1 MSALRSVLVG
11 LGAVL
16 LTALPSTS
24 DGLQVVAQGADYMVI
39 PDETAP
45 YPLIARDIDIDEALR
60 VFARNLRIGLVVTGE
75 ISGTVTV
82 TDQGIP
88 SRRDYLDSR
97 AAEFDF
103 VWYFDGQVLRVSPVG
118 DIETRIIPLRENSG
132 IEALRILQSLGIY
145 QSKFT
150 HRYDERSRTLM
161 VAGPSSYVELIDQ
174 ATKALETADRTD
186 ITLLR
191 GSEGSTPAALEAL
204 KATTGATEAV
214 EQTTP
219 TNPAE

>member
-1 MSALRSVLVG
+1 MSVFRAGLVWFGAVWLSALPCHSENLR
-11 LGAVL
+11 
-16 LTALPSTS
+16 
-24 DGLQVVAQGADYMVI
+24 VVAEGANYMVI
-39 PDETAP
+39 PDEAAP
-45 YPLIARDIDIDEALR
+45 YPLIARDIDINEALR

-75 ISGTVTV
+75 ISGKVAAV
-82 TDQGIP
+82 DKDVP

-161 VAGPSSYVELIDQ
+161 VAGPSGYVELIDQ

-204 KATTGATEAV
+204 KATAGAAEAV
-214 EQTTP
+214 EQTAP
-219 TNPAE
+219 TSPSE